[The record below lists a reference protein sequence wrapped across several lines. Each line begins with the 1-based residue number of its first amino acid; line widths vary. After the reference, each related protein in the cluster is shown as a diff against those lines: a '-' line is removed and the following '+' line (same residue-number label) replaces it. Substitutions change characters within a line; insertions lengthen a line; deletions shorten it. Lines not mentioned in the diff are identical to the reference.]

1 MNFLI
6 LDVYPN
12 NNYRLVKDT
21 AGGYGTGND
30 FGKGLLMD
38 FVNKFIS
45 NIITMPPIFAMY
57 VYSIIKKN
65 NQVEYSKEYDDNL
78 IDKSDYII
86 LISSIVAHESE
97 IEALKKISKKKKV
110 FIVGIFSNVLSVKY
124 LLNKNCYVVPGEP
137 EFFFLNIEYNKE
149 VLDSYFTES
158 NKKID
163 SKKDF
168 TDNKVDDLPFPD
180 WKYYSEKYP
189 LRNNFLDFNSKIAIP
204 IVATRGCP
212 YSCFKYCTYPLQQ
225 GRKIRSRSAD
235 NVVDEIIYWMKL
247 LKTNKFIFR
256 DPVFT
261 VNRKF
266 TEELCKK
273 IIEKDLKIVFL
284 IETHLNNLD
293 DDLINLLFKAGLRI
307 IYVGIESVNKSVL
320 QDISRFTISNDNQ
333 YRIIKKLRDKKIIIK
348 SMFMLGNPEDSEE
361 TILETIKYSI
371 KLPNQLVQYSI
382 FTPYPGTPIYSEYKN
397 KITESNFEK
406 FNQYNLVF
414 KHKNLDSLQILKLK
428 ELAYKK
434 FYLRLNNIYII
445 FLTFFSILKK

>member
-1 MNFLI
+1 MNI
-6 LDVYPN
+6 
-12 NNYRLVKDT
+12 
-21 AGGYGTGND
+21 
-30 FGKGLLMD
+30 
-38 FVNKFIS
+38 
-45 NIITMPPIFAMY
+45 
-57 VYSIIKKN
+57 
-65 NQVEYSKEYDDNL
+65 Q
-78 IDKSDYII
+78 
-86 LISSIVAHESE
+86 
-97 IEALKKISKKKKV
+97 
-110 FIVGIFSNVLSVKY
+110 
-124 LLNKNCYVVPGEP
+124 
-137 EFFFLNIEYNKE
+137 YNKE

-371 KLPNQLVQYSI
+371 KLPNQLAQYSI